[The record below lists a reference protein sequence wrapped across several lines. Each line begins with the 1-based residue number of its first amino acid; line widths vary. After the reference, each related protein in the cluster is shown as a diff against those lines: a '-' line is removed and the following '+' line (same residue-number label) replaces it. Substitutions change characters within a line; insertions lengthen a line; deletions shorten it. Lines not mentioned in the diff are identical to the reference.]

1 MPLALEG
8 KQLLEQQRAKTR
20 QAIGNKFA
28 SAFGKVASLV
38 LPSGE
43 QPVLGQSGIP
53 QFDDYQ
59 NRAVAEAKSMAEI
72 QAAKQGFPSEEA
84 KRAWIINYLITRFSK
99 DPEFKNADPTKLPE
113 WALRD
118 DIKDPIAEIKAAKQ
132 KKEELKGQAS
142 LMGSAFTKASVKMP
156 TDEEA
161 SADVGKIK
169 LMLGEDYT
177 HPLKPNITSAS
188 IKTNVPSSAP
198 APAPQVEAPV
208 PAPEQPSVPPVAP
221 TPAPAVTAPEPI
233 IAPPPKPTPSPSA
246 YAPAY
251 MATAPAEPAKEST
264 HPWLEGVNKSP
275 AQMPTR
281 AGSMTSLTTEYGGK
295 TPDQVLTHYAKK
307 YGKPDYAPAKLPALD
322 RNYDIDTPIKPENLA
337 FAKAYGTK
345 AGQSIDDKSAISG
358 VAKDVAENTRKIK
371 ADIAKK
377 GLGSESNVEEGDM
390 AKPVRVTN
398 PYATSQYKFNNP

>member
-28 SAFGKVASLV
+28 SAFGKVASAV

-72 QAAKQGFPSEEA
+72 QEAKQGFPSEEA
-84 KRAWIINYLITRFSK
+84 KRAWIINYLTTRFSE

-142 LMGSAFTKASVKMP
+142 LMGSAFTKSSVKMP

-177 HPLKPNITSAS
+177 HPLKPSVTSAS
-188 IKTNVPSSAP
+188 VKTTAPAPATMPEMAAPSVEAP
-198 APAPQVEAPV
+198 APAPTMAAPAPAPAIAPITAAYSAPVEAP
-208 PAPEQPSVPPVAP
+208 APLLP
-221 TPAPAVTAPEPI
+221 TT
-233 IAPPPKPTPSPSA
+233 
-246 YAPAY
+246 
-251 MATAPAEPAKEST
+251 ATAVSAPKASEGD
-264 HPWLEGVNKSP
+264 HPWLGEGYKNYISKPMQAAYSKPVK
-275 AQMPTR
+275 QF
-281 AGSMTSLTTEYGGK
+281 GSAEEAFKAAPYAT
-295 TPDQVLTHYAKK
+295 QVSKVEGMGYV
-307 YGKPDYAPAKLPALD
+307 P
-322 RNYDIDTPIKPENLA
+322 
-337 FAKAYGTK
+337 KAVPLSVGE
-345 AGQSIDDKSAISG
+345 Q
-358 VAKDVAENTRKIK
+358 VAENTRKIK

-377 GLGSESNVEEGDM
+377 GLGSESDVEEGDM

>member
-28 SAFGKVASLV
+28 SAFGKVASAV

-72 QAAKQGFPSEEA
+72 QAAKQGFPNEEA
-84 KRAWIINYLITRFSK
+84 KRAFIINYLITRFSE

-142 LMGSAFTKASVKMP
+142 LMGSAFTKGSVKMP

-177 HPLKPNITSAS
+177 HPLKPSVTSAS
-188 IKTNVPSSAP
+188 VKTTAPAPATMPQMAAPSVEAP
-198 APAPQVEAPV
+198 APAPTMA
-208 PAPEQPSVPPVAP
+208 A
-221 TPAPAVTAPEPI
+221 PAPAPTVTAPEPI
-233 IAPPPKPTPSPSA
+233 IAPPPKSTPAPSA

-251 MATAPAEPAKEST
+251 MATAPAEPVKESP
-264 HPWLEGVNKSP
+264 HPWLEGINKSP

-377 GLGSESNVEEGDM
+377 GLGSESDVEEGDM

>member
-1 MPLALEG
+1 MPFNIEG

-28 SAFGKVASLV
+28 SAFGKMASAV

-72 QAAKQGFPSEEA
+72 QAAKQGFPNEEA
-84 KRAWIINYLITRFSK
+84 KRAWIINYLTTRFSE

-142 LMGSAFTKASVKMP
+142 LNQSAFTKGSVKMP

-161 SADVGKIK
+161 SADVAKIK

-177 HPLKPNITSAS
+177 HPLKPSVTSAS
-188 IKTNVPSSAP
+188 VKTTAPAPSPMPQMAAPSVESSAP
-198 APAPQVEAPV
+198 ATTMAA
-208 PAPEQPSVPPVAP
+208 
-221 TPAPAVTAPEPI
+221 PAPAVAPAVSPI
-233 IAPPPKPTPSPSA
+233 MSAYSAPVEAPSPLL
-246 YAPAY
+246 PTT
-251 MATAPAEPAKEST
+251 ATAVSAPKFSEGD
-264 HPWLEGVNKSP
+264 HPWLGDGYKNYISKPMQAAYSKPVKQFGSAEEAFKAAPYATEVSKVEGMGYVP
-275 AQMPTR
+275 
-281 AGSMTSLTTEYGGK
+281 
-295 TPDQVLTHYAKK
+295 
-307 YGKPDYAPAKLPALD
+307 
-322 RNYDIDTPIKPENLA
+322 
-337 FAKAYGTK
+337 KAVPLSVGEE
-345 AGQSIDDKSAISG
+345 
-358 VAKDVAENTRKIK
+358 VAENVRRSKS
-371 ADIAKK
+371 DIAAK
-377 GLGSESNVEEGDM
+377 GLGSESDVEDTDM
-390 AKPVRVTN
+390 AKPMRVTN
-398 PYATSQYKFNNP
+398 PYSSSQYRTAYQTRNQGGSYLRK